1 MLAII
6 LVGGEG
12 TRLRPLTF
20 TTPKQMLPVVGKPL
34 ITRVLE
40 GLAVHGVTDAV
51 LSLGYK
57 ADVFIAAFPESE
69 AGGVRLRYAVESE
82 PLDTAGAVRFAAGE
96 AGVTERF
103 IVVNGD
109 VLTDLDVGAL
119 IELHA
124 ARGAEATI
132 ALTPVADPSA
142 FGIVVCDEDGRALDF
157 VEKPPPERDIGN
169 LANAGTYVLEPSVLD
184 RIEPAR
190 RVSIERETFP
200 AIAADRALYAV
211 ASDAYWLDTGT
222 PAKYIEAQLD
232 IVAGRRPA
240 LLPPHGVE
248 EERIDG
254 VFIGKG
260 AEVDGDVVGPAS
272 VGAGATIGKGAS
284 VGSSVLY
291 EAVAVGEGA
300 RIEGSVLL
308 PGAAVE
314 KGAVVECSIV
324 GPGACVGPDAHLSGG
339 SVVGAD
345 AEVPAAAVLVGER
358 FPAAGPAPA

>member
-12 TRLRPLTF
+12 TRLRPLTY

-40 GLAVHGVTDAV
+40 GLAAHGVTEAV

-57 ADVFIAAFPESE
+57 ADAFIAAFPDSE

-96 AGVTERF
+96 AGVAERF
-103 IVVNGD
+103 VVVNGD

-119 IELHA
+119 IELHE

-132 ALTPVADPSA
+132 ALTPVPDPSA
-142 FGIVVCDEDGRALDF
+142 FGIVVCDDDGRALDF
-157 VEKPPPERDIGN
+157 VEKPPPEMDIGN

-184 RIEPAR
+184 RIEAGR

-200 AIAADRALYAV
+200 AIAADRALYAL

-222 PAKYIEAQLD
+222 PAKYIQAQLD
-232 IVAGRRPA
+232 IIAGKRPA
-240 LLPPHGVE
+240 LLPLPGVAQE
-248 EERIDG
+248 GGDR
-254 VFIGKG
+254 VFIGNG
-260 AEVDGDVVGPAS
+260 AEVHGEVVGPVS
-272 VGAGATIGKGAS
+272 VGAGATIDRGAS
-284 VGSSVLY
+284 VASSVVY
-291 EAVAVGEGA
+291 EMAMVGEGA
-300 RIEGSVLL
+300 RVEGSILL
-308 PGAAVE
+308 AGAVVE

-324 GPGACVGPDAHLSGG
+324 GPGACVRPDARLSAG
-339 SVVGAD
+339 SVVGAE

-358 FPAAGPAPA
+358 FPAAGATPA